1 MNKICFIDFDGTLV
15 RPNGNRPF
23 PRNAEDFRL
32 LFPIEII
39 REKLMDLQNN
49 GYRLIL
55 RSDQSKPWKYTMIN
69 TVRDLI
75 VTGTKLEI
83 GDIISW
89 SKLTN
94 KPNTKLV
101 EQIYP
106 LGTISPESIMIGDAA
121 GRHGDWSSVDR
132 DFAANL
138 GVQFYTPEE
147 FFSSHTITVLANK
160 PEPNIINYTKD
171 SGEIVLMVGLP
182 GSGKS
187 TFVKNQLGNYQ
198 YISGDVLKTT
208 PKIIKAIKELYCFH
222 GDSLRVVIDA
232 CNHTVEKRKTYIDL
246 ANQIE
251 LSIRCIWIDV
261 AKETAIA
268 QNELRKDTLGYLP
281 KIAIYTIAKRF
292 EAPSSSEGIEIITI
306 NQ

>member
-32 LFPIEII
+32 LFPIETI
-39 REKLMDLQNN
+39 REKLMDLQTN

-75 VTGTKLEI
+75 IAGTTLEI

-94 KPNTKLV
+94 KPCTKLV
-101 EQIYP
+101 EQLYP
-106 LGTISPESIMIGDAA
+106 LGTITPESIMIGDAA
-121 GRHGDWSSVDR
+121 GRQGDWSSVDR
-132 DFAANL
+132 DFADKL
-138 GVQFYTPEE
+138 GIQFYTPEE
-147 FFSSHTITVLANK
+147 IFSSHTVTMLA
-160 PEPNIINYTKD
+160 PIVKD
-171 SGEIVLMVGLP
+171 KLEYSKTHGEIVMMVGLP

-187 TFVKNQLGNYQ
+187 TFVKNHLGDYQ

-208 PKIIKAIKELYCFH
+208 PKIVKAIKELYGFH

-232 CNHTVEKRKTYIDL
+232 CNHTAEKRKTYIDL
-246 ANQIE
+246 GNQ
-251 LSIRCIWIDV
+251 LCLPIRCIWIDV

-268 QNELRKDTLGYLP
+268 QNELRKDTVGYLP

-292 EAPSSSEGIEIITI
+292 ETPLAEEGLEIIRI
-306 NQ
+306 N